1 MKAKNELEYL
11 AMIVQ
16 DFIATQPRSVQIA
29 LAERAQHC
37 VSQIEQALSEPS
49 DPAEPADAKTPPT
62 GP

>member
-16 DFIATQPRSVQIA
+16 DFISTQPRSVQIA

-37 VSQIEQALSEPS
+37 VGVLEQALTEPVES
-49 DPAEPADAKTPPT
+49 SDAKTPPS